1 VLENAAAEI
10 LEGGERGTPFDER
23 QGIEEDLPK
32 GLTGASAE
40 NKTHGA
46 TLARDQKRVNDWPGG
61 AHQWRLANLTGAVDS
76 GHWYETLSR
85 GFCSLQE
92 TGCCIDGV
100 VRRVDGRPCVQS

>member
-1 VLENAAAEI
+1 MLENAAAEI

-46 TLARDQKRVNDWPGG
+46 TLARDLKSVNDWPGS
-61 AHQWRLANLTGAVDS
+61 APVEAREL
-76 GHWYETLSR
+76 
-85 GFCSLQE
+85 
-92 TGCCIDGV
+92 DGG
-100 VRRVDGRPCVQS
+100 GRFGPLV